1 MGRLE
6 VILVLA
12 IMATGSD
19 LAAGKKVES
28 ITCGVHEYQCE
39 NGACIPLAGRCNEI
53 KECADGSDESDCD
66 YFLCRG
72 PFWYK
77 CKAEATCISAA
88 SRCDKHLDCLL
99 GDDEDNCDNYE
110 VPHKPLL
117 CGKSEFTCTDKVCIP
132 LDLMCD
138 GIEHCPDGSDETIG
152 CIDIDSKCSGFLCR
166 NKQCLRTSS
175 WVCDGMRDCSDGSD
189 EEHCLHECTLEQGK
203 YECANNNTCITV
215 QDVCNGK
222 DDCGDGSDEGAG
234 CKTDTCAQLQCGERP
249 CQRMPNGR
257 SVCLCGDGFR
267 FNNLT
272 HQCEDINECD
282 RYGLCSQGC
291 INTPGSF
298 RCTCVDQFEL
308 KRDRRTCEL
317 TTGTEALML
326 YTTQR
331 SIGALYL
338 SSLHQYYVAK
348 ELSQVIGVSYDGQHV
363 YWTDIAHKTE
373 SIERAQEDGSKRE
386 LLLTAGLISPEDI
399 ALDWL
404 TGNIYFSDSGQMHI
418 AVCSND
424 GFYCKAIVQ
433 EKLHKPRGLA
443 LLPQNGTLFYSDWG
457 DNAQIGCARMD
468 GSEQRIIVSDGIHW
482 PNGLTLDWPNERLYW
497 VDAKLKL
504 IESMRL
510 DGRDRTVI
518 LSGVLKH
525 PFAVAVFNDRIYW
538 SDWDTKSIQS
548 CDKFTGKGRQ
558 NMVHD
563 RVIFDVHVYHSSLQP
578 KSNHPCL
585 NHTCSHLCLLTSN
598 ATYACACPS
607 GMVLQPN
614 RHTCQETAK
623 RQSLLLGIGSYL
635 LSLKH
640 HPFGRHEEGKGVPL
654 SINISRLAF
663 NSLTGE
669 VLVADNVQRAIYAV
683 NLETKATRALVTTH
697 IGSVSALALDY
708 LSNTLFWCDT
718 DRSTIE
724 LYSLET
730 HHRSIVQHFVGG
742 DAPVALA
749 LIPEIGKMF
758 IALRSRTAPWHTHID
773 QLAMTGRGPH
783 AHVMEERVSS
793 NGSIAF
799 HVDHDLRAVFWSDQ
813 RSGRIEMTSYEGDT
827 RHLYRDYLRH
837 PVSITVIG
845 DELFWTG
852 YHSQRLYWSDKHNM
866 GTTKRMTIP
875 MPPDVP
881 VPDQIPIA
889 ATVPIR
895 HQEHLCRQRSNA
907 GCSHICVA
915 AGLYAAACVCP
926 NGMVFNATALSKVCV
941 RAADC
946 EFRCKSG
953 ECLPPGKRCNGHPD
967 CPDGSDEQNCRPAA
981 TVGGGARFAAVDC
994 HWNEFRCADGRKCIA
1009 ANRRCDKVPDCN
1021 DASDEANCDGYVR
1034 HGECRPTQFTCANG
1048 LCIDANQ
1055 RCDGYA
1061 DCRDGSDE
1069 VGCKPSASSNG
1080 TATGTCAAGMFRCN
1094 SGQCI
1099 PGAWECDD
1107 TPDCADSSDE
1117 HTQCHT
1123 SDADGKGSCR
1133 PGHHKCSVTGLC
1145 IDGSMVCD
1153 GNDDCGD
1160 GSDEEGCHPQHD
1172 TLCTQLEKGN
1182 ASLFYCT
1189 RSSHCFDI
1197 SARCNGTAECPHGE
1211 DETDCPGCAHHDFEC
1226 ANGQCIPGEW
1236 RCDKELDC
1244 ADGSD
1249 ERNCTA
1255 ATVRTAMEPQR
1266 MVCGP
1271 DEFECTAGECIGQAK
1286 LCDGNVDCSND
1297 RDEGGSCSTAC
1308 PGGRGPCAQQCLKT
1322 PAGSV
1327 CSCLEGYELQGDRK
1341 SCADIDECRSAGRPC
1356 AQICTNVPGSYRCS
1370 CYDGYMLKPDKVTCK
1385 ATGANYYLLYAR
1397 SDKIQRFD
1405 IKPTPSITT
1414 VVHANSSRITSMDV
1428 NAHRGKLYYTV
1439 ENTSAIFEAALEG
1452 NESRSLL
1459 RQIGK
1464 PDKLAVDWVANNV
1477 YFIDGSEPSIKV
1489 CSIERGTCARL
1500 VTFMRQNFLKA
1511 LCVDPVNKY
1520 MFFSVLYSWVFK
1532 IPHAI
1537 FRANLDG
1544 TLKEIVTRDDSL
1556 ATALAVDHH
1565 TETLYYTDL
1574 VKNTLSRVDYNGKN
1588 LKVLVQGQP
1597 HIINNPISL
1606 VLYENHAIILNR
1618 AASGGVSYC
1627 QLFGSYQ
1634 CQRFSVNVP
1643 PAQLLLLVQDSRQ
1656 PLIDNVCAAS
1666 ANDCSHLCIPSK
1678 GKGICVC
1685 PNGQSIAAG
1694 DLCPAP
1700 EDSERKAIA
1709 PFRHALNEMDSS
1721 LPGDSS
1727 DAGNNADDGIT
1738 AALFKYGM
1746 LGLCMFGLIGGALYY
1761 VKWRRGSDAFNV
1773 GIHYTNLELSSLDT
1787 DALPKVRG
1795 RVEINIVGSHQELT
1809 FPEEA
1814 NQLAVN
1820 RDDCLGETRTA
1831 GVRKLSATQVPSPMS
1846 IFSPRSVSPGMPSSD
1861 VHFKH

>member
-1 MGRLE
+1 MKCLE

-12 IMATGSD
+12 IFGEAVNRGDTAEAKELGSI
-19 LAAGKKVES
+19 V
-28 ITCGVHEYQCE
+28 CGAHEYQCE
-39 NGACIPLAGRCNEI
+39 NGACIPLAGRCNES
-53 KECADGSDESDCD
+53 KECADGSDESDCE

-77 CKAEATCISAA
+77 CKGETTCISAA
-88 SRCDKHLDCLL
+88 SRCDKHLDCLF
-99 GDDEDNCDNYE
+99 GDDEENCDNYE

-132 LDLMCD
+132 IDLMCD
-138 GIEHCPDGSDETIG
+138 GIDHCPDGSDETIG

-203 YECANNNTCITV
+203 FECANNSTCIKI

-222 DDCGDGSDEGAG
+222 DDCGDGSDERAG
-234 CKTDTCAQLQCGERP
+234 CKTGSCAQLQCGDRP
-249 CQRMPNGR
+249 CKRMPDGR
-257 SVCLCGDGFR
+257 PVCLCESGFR
-267 FNNLT
+267 FNNAT
-272 HQCEDINECD
+272 RQCEDINECD

-298 RCTCVDQFEL
+298 HCTCVDQFEL
-308 KRDRRTCEL
+308 KGDRRTCEL

-433 EKLHKPRGLA
+433 EKLHKPRGIA
-443 LLPQNGTLFYSDWG
+443 LLPQNGSLFYSDWG
-457 DNAQIGCARMD
+457 DNAQIGHAQMD
-468 GSEQRIIVSDGIHW
+468 GSGQRIIVSEGIHW

-504 IESMRL
+504 IESMRF
-510 DGRDRTVI
+510 DGRDRTVV

-538 SDWDTKSIQS
+538 SDWDTKSVQS

-558 NMVHD
+558 SMVHD
-563 RVIFDVHVYHSSLQP
+563 RVIFDVHVYHSSMQP
-578 KSNHPCL
+578 KSKHPCL

-598 ATYACACPS
+598 ASYVCACPN
-607 GMVLQPN
+607 GMMLQPN

-640 HPFGRHEEGKGVPL
+640 HPFGRHEEGKGQAL

-683 NLETKATRALVTTH
+683 NLETKESRALVTTR
-697 IGSVSALALDY
+697 IGAVSALAFDH
-708 LSNTLFWCDT
+708 LSNALFWCDT
-718 DRSTIE
+718 DRATIE
-724 LYSLET
+724 IYSLET
-730 HHRSIVQHFVGG
+730 QHRSIVQHFLGG
-742 DAPVALA
+742 DTPVALA

-783 AHVMEERVSS
+783 AHVLEDRIGS

-813 RSGRIEMTSYEGDT
+813 SSGRIEITSYEGDT

-837 PVSITVIG
+837 PVSMTVIG

-852 YHSQRLYWSDKHNM
+852 YRSQRLYWSDKHNM

-875 MPPDVP
+875 MPPGVAVP
-881 VPDQIPIA
+881 EQIPIA
-889 ATVPIR
+889 ATHPIR
-895 HQEHLCRQRSNA
+895 REEHPCRHRNG

-915 AGLYAAACVCP
+915 GGLYTAACVCP
-926 NGMVFNATALSKVCV
+926 TGMVFNSSLSKVCV
-941 RAADC
+941 RAGDC
-946 EFRCKSG
+946 EFRCDSG
-953 ECLPPGKRCNGHPD
+953 ECLPAGKRCNGHTD
-967 CPDGSDEQNCRPAA
+967 CPDGSDERNCRSAGAA
-981 TVGGGARFAAVDC
+981 AAAGDARVSVDC
-994 HWNEFRCADGRKCIA
+994 HWNEFRCADGRKCISA
-1009 ANRRCDKVPDCN
+1009 KRRCDKVRDCA

-1034 HGECRPTQFTCANG
+1034 HGECRESQFTCANG
-1048 LCIDANQ
+1048 LCIDANG

-1069 VGCKPSASSNG
+1069 LGCKPIGNRNG
-1080 TATGTCAAGMFRCN
+1080 TAGTCAANMFRCN

-1099 PGAWECDD
+1099 PGSWECDG
-1107 TPDCADSSDE
+1107 TPDCTDSSDE
-1117 HTQCHT
+1117 HLQCH
-1123 SDADGKGSCR
+1123 SAGKGTCR
-1133 PGHHKCSVTGLC
+1133 AGYHTCTATGMC
-1145 IDGSMVCD
+1145 IEESLLCD

-1160 GSDEEGCHPQHD
+1160 GSDEENCHPQHD
-1172 TLCTQLEKGN
+1172 AKLCSESDKGN
-1182 ASLFYCT
+1182 ASLFYCD

-1197 SARCNGTAECPHGE
+1197 SVRCNGTAECPHGE
-1211 DETDCPGCAHHDFEC
+1211 DETDCPGCGQHDFEC
-1226 ANGQCIPGEW
+1226 ENGQCIAAEW

-1255 ATVRTAMEPQR
+1255 ATVRTMESAHI
-1266 MVCGP
+1266 VCGA
-1271 DEFECTAGECIGQAK
+1271 DEFECTAGECVELGK
-1286 LCDGNVDCSND
+1286 LCDGRPDCSNG
-1297 RDEGGSCSTAC
+1297 RDEGAGCSTAC
-1308 PGGRGPCAQQCLKT
+1308 PGGRGPCSQKCRKT

-1327 CSCLEGYELQGDRK
+1327 CSCYEGYELQGDRK
-1341 SCADIDECRSAGRPC
+1341 ACADINECQTGEKPC
-1356 AQICTNVPGSYRCS
+1356 AQLCTNVPGSYRCS
-1370 CYDGYMLKPDKVTCK
+1370 CYDGYMLKPDKMTCK

-1397 SDKIQRFD
+1397 FDKVRKFD
-1405 IKPTPSITT
+1405 IKPPTITT
-1414 VVHANSSRITSMDV
+1414 LVSSNSSKITSMDV
-1428 NAHRGKLYYTV
+1428 NMHHGKLYYTV
-1439 ENTSAIFEAALEG
+1439 ENTSAIFETDLKG
-1452 NESRSLL
+1452 NRSRILL
-1459 RQIGK
+1459 RQVGK
-1464 PDKLAVDWVANNV
+1464 PEKLAVDWVANNV
-1477 YFIDGSEPSIKV
+1477 YFIDGSEPSIKA

-1556 ATALAVDHH
+1556 ASALAVDHH

-1588 LKVLVQGQP
+1588 MKVLVREQP
-1597 HIINNPISL
+1597 YIISNPIGL
-1606 VLYENHAIILNR
+1606 ILHENHAIILNR
-1618 AASGGVSYC
+1618 AAAGGIGEC

-1643 PAQLLLLVQDSRQ
+1643 QANLLLLIQSSRQ
-1656 PLIDNVCAAS
+1656 PLIDNVCAGS
-1666 ANDCSHLCIPSK
+1666 ANDCTHLCLPAQ
-1678 GKGICVC
+1678 GKAICVC
-1685 PNGQSIAAG
+1685 SNGQSIAAG
-1694 DLCPAP
+1694 DRCP
-1700 EDSERKAIA
+1700 ESQDSELTKAMK
-1709 PFRHALNEMDSS
+1709 PFRNALSEDSS
-1721 LPGDSS
+1721 LMAGSS
-1727 DAGNNADDGIT
+1727 DGTQSGEGT
-1738 AALFKYGM
+1738 TSKLFNYTTT
-1746 LGLCMFGLIGGALYY
+1746 LLCLLGLIGSVLYY
-1761 VKWRRGSDAFNV
+1761 LKWRRGKDAFDV
-1773 GIHYTNLELSSLDT
+1773 GIHFHNMELSTLDT
-1787 DALPKVRG
+1787 ERDALVKS
-1795 RVEINIVGSHQELT
+1795 RVEFKTVGSHQELT
-1809 FPEEA
+1809 FVQDDWQSEVPACYRKPSLKA
-1814 NQLAVN
+1814 N
-1820 RDDCLGETRTA
+1820 ETE
-1831 GVRKLSATQVPSPMS
+1831 
-1846 IFSPRSVSPGMPSSD
+1846 VSPCGVD
-1861 VHFKH
+1861 LEITK